1 MNEFIEL
8 TLVDSGNAVTIQ
20 TKYIARFSPALKT
33 TSAYTAITFS
43 DGATIFVEEG
53 YERVKKELYE
63 D

>member
-8 TLVDSGNAVTIQ
+8 TLVDSGNAVMMQ
-20 TKYIARFSPALKT
+20 TKYIIRFYPALKT
-33 TSAYTAITFS
+33 TSAYTMITFS
-43 DGATIFVEEG
+43 DGTTIFVEEG